1 LRPSPEPG
9 LRERK
14 KIRTRSAI
22 QHEALRLVR
31 EQGYEQTTVSQI
43 AAAADVSESTFFRYF
58 RSKEDLFFT
67 DDFDDVL
74 VESFRE
80 QPPELSPLQALRAAI
95 RDAFSDLT
103 EFEVEDSRQRT
114 ELVMKVPELR
124 QAMAGRLLEEV
135 DILADLIAQRLGK
148 PHTDLTVR
156 ALAGAL
162 VGTMVAVALPLSDTL
177 SADYVDR
184 IDRALGEL
192 ETALQ
197 GHSS

>member
-1 LRPSPEPG
+1 MPPSPEPG

-67 DDFDDVL
+67 DDFDEIL

-80 QPPELSPLQALRAAI
+80 QPLELSPLEALRAAL

-103 EFEVEDSRQRT
+103 ESEVADSRERA
-114 ELVMKVPELR
+114 ELAMKVPELR
-124 QAMAGRLLEEV
+124 QAMAGRLLEEI
-135 DILADLIAQRLGK
+135 DILADLLAPRLGRR
-148 PHTDLTVR
+148 HTDLTVR
-156 ALAGAL
+156 ALAGAV
-162 VGTMVAVALPLSDTL
+162 VGTMVAVALPLSETL
-177 SADYVDR
+177 SPDYLDR
-184 IDRALGEL
+184 IDRALAEL